1 MGIKL
6 QESEQVIICAK
17 ADPTQ
22 QFDIQWISKHT
33 KDWVIANVMIFD
45 IDASQHGRKSKR
57 IMITF
62 DANTC
67 EQSETTF

>member
-6 QESEQVIICAK
+6 QELEQVTICAK

-22 QFDIQWISKHT
+22 RFDIQWISKHT
-33 KDWVIANVMIFD
+33 KDWAIVNVMILD
-45 IDASQHGRKSKR
+45 IDASQPGAKSKR

-62 DANTC
+62 DVNTC
-67 EQSETTF
+67 EQSETTS